1 MDKKKKRNL
10 IIVFILMVLGLL
22 LYLTKDT
29 LTRVYHSVLDTRTEI
44 GHVMLSELANT
55 ERLSVLSLYKEVIV
69 SQYKE
74 VPGLFFGTNLQQI
87 HSVYP
92 GRIDVGFDLTKCT
105 DDWLLMREDTAFV
118 KLPAVEILN
127 QGGWYLDEAA
137 HQTPIEDGEWTNE
150 DYVRLAHRANALV
163 KRNCELENCYQMAE
177 ENGRRVV
184 RNLLQAMGIKFVKV
198 EVEPRDSYRPFTID
212 FEGSGSKGMHYEF
225 YTSASNGSKYV
236 KIVDGS
242 TLFYQ
247 GDIDDEDLFSVIDM
261 FIFFIQSRGSLQWKV
276 SKQGNRLIINM
287 VNMTLT
293 KGTQA
298 ADTFVRTRKS
308 SDVERLQ
315 TALRQLFGENLQL
328 TITEV
333 DSSGKQLYQ
342 Y

>member
-212 FEGSGSKGMHYEF
+212 FEGAGRKGMHYDF
-225 YTSASNGSKYV
+225 YTNASDGSRYV
-236 KIVDGS
+236 KLVDGS
-242 TLFYQ
+242 ILFYK
-247 GDIDDEDLFSVIDM
+247 GDINDEDLFSVIDM
-261 FIFFIQSRGSLQWKV
+261 FIFFIQSRGALQWKV
-276 SKQGNRLIINM
+276 SKQGNRLIIDM
-287 VNMTLT
+287 VNITLT
-293 KGTQA
+293 KGTKA
-298 ADTFVRTRKS
+298 ADTFVRSRKS
-308 SDVERLQ
+308 ADVERLQ